1 MSDRRGQTSV
11 SGARSARPVTAAYLE
26 RAALQYL
33 ERYGASSEMLRR
45 VLVRKVRL
53 RCRLREEEPEPFL
66 ALVEATVARAQGGG
80 LVNDAAFAAAR
91 AATLRR
97 RGGSTRR
104 IAQAL
109 AAKGVGADEVATALA
124 GDADAP
130 PPEVAEEAAAFA
142 YARRRRIGPY
152 RAPAAREAHRERDLA
167 ALARAGFAYGLAR
180 TVVDTVVDAEPVEAR

>member
-1 MSDRRGQTSV
+1 VKDRRGAAGPTT
-11 SGARSARPVTAAYLE
+11 ARPVTAAYLE
-26 RAALQYL
+26 RAALHYL

-45 VLVRKVRL
+45 VLVRKVKA
-53 RCRLREEEPEPFL
+53 RCRLRAEDPEPHL
-66 ALVEATVARAQGGG
+66 ALVEATVTRAQAGG

-97 RGGSTRR
+97 RGGSARR

-109 AAKGVGADEVATALA
+109 AAKGVEAEVVAEALA

-130 PPEVAEEAAAFA
+130 PPEDAEAAAAFA
-142 YARRRRIGPY
+142 YARRRRLGPY
-152 RAPAAREAHRERDLA
+152 RAPDARAASRERDLA

-180 TVVDTVVDAEPVEAR
+180 RVVEAEPAGDD